1 MEIVPKDQLDALTL
15 TRLHLSHEVKD
26 QGTELGL
33 PALAA
38 GNSSG
43 VPGASL
49 FTANLCP
56 GAGQTLALLAGH
68 GVQPRAQLGGFG
80 KAAQRGGGDDER
92 VPHSLS
98 RPALVMQHRVAVAVQ
113 SSRIPLVCH
122 GDTRPITC
130 CYRRDNGAIVRG
142 VDGYRMLRPAE
153 G

>member
-80 KAAQRGGGDDER
+80 KAARGGGAVKKLVR
-92 VPHSLS
+92 ITLGG
-98 RPALVMQHRVAVAVQ
+98 PAR
-113 SSRIPLVCH
+113 
-122 GDTRPITC
+122 
-130 CYRRDNGAIVRG
+130 
-142 VDGYRMLRPAE
+142 
-153 G
+153 